1 MASFFLDSKNL
12 FFFYSLLCY
21 IISSGGFMNT
31 KDFNFKKKYGQNF
44 LRDNSIPRKIVDVS
58 KIPDNTLVIEIGPGA
73 GALTK
78 ELAKVAKQVLCYE
91 IDESLED
98 ILDQALLEYTNVSVI
113 YDDFL
118 KRNVLEDLND
128 YDYEHLYVIAN
139 LPYYVTTPIITQLV
153 TSNLEIEKIVVM
165 VQKEVADRFCA
176 KPASRE
182 YGSITVF
189 LNYYFDLKKE
199 FLVSKNCFVP
209 KPNIDS
215 MIISLTRKKEL
226 LPLKDSTLFFNLI
239 RDSFRFKRKTLRNN
253 LKGYDLKEI
262 EQTLK
267 NYHFDLS
274 VRAEELPL
282 EVFVDISNNLVK

>member
-1 MASFFLDSKNL
+1 
-12 FFFYSLLCY
+12 
-21 IISSGGFMNT
+21 MNT

-118 KRNVLEDLND
+118 KRNVLEDLKS

-253 LKGYDLKEI
+253 LKGYDLKGI
-262 EQTLK
+262 EQILK

>member
-1 MASFFLDSKNL
+1 
-12 FFFYSLLCY
+12 
-21 IISSGGFMNT
+21 MNT

-78 ELAKVAKQVLCYE
+78 ELARVAKQVLCYE

-118 KRNVLEDLND
+118 KRNVLEDLNN

-253 LKGYDLKEI
+253 LKGYDLMKI

-274 VRAEELPL
+274 VRDEELPL

>member
-1 MASFFLDSKNL
+1 
-12 FFFYSLLCY
+12 
-21 IISSGGFMNT
+21 MNT

-118 KRNVLEDLND
+118 KRNVLEDLNN
-128 YDYEHLYVIAN
+128 YNYEHLYVIAN

-215 MIISLTRKKEL
+215 MIISLTRKKKL

-253 LKGYDLKEI
+253 LKGYDLKKI

>member
-1 MASFFLDSKNL
+1 
-12 FFFYSLLCY
+12 
-21 IISSGGFMNT
+21 MNT

-118 KRNVLEDLND
+118 KRNVLEDLNN

-226 LPLKDSTLFFNLI
+226 LPLKDSILFFNLI

-253 LKGYDLKEI
+253 LKGYDLMKI